1 VAYEFRPVSGAWRL
15 WNKGRLFVSR
25 IGKQPVDY
33 PAGVEVK
40 VNGQKVEVKG
50 AKGTLSL
57 DAHSHVL
64 VSLDAA
70 ARKVNVTRK
79 GDDRLSRSVHG
90 LTRTLIANMIE
101 GVHKGFE
108 RRLVVYGLGYKAEL
122 DKKDKRNVLLKLG
135 FANIKSVRAPD
146 GVTVEVGETGYKIEG
161 GGGEEKLA
169 CITVRGADKQQV
181 GQYAAEL
188 RAAQPAEPYQGKGVR
203 YFGENVRRKEGK
215 TKGA

>member
-1 VAYEFRPVSGAWRL
+1 M
-15 WNKGRLFVSR
+15 SR
-25 IGKQPVDY
+25 IGKQPVEF
-33 PAGVEVK
+33 PAGVDVK
-40 VNGQKVEVKG
+40 VNGQSVEVKG
-50 AKGTLSL
+50 AKGTLKLS
-57 DAHSHVL
+57 AHPL
-64 VSLDAA
+64 VQVKVDGG
-70 ARKVNVTRK
+70 ARKIEVTRK
-79 GDDRLSRSVHG
+79 NDDRLARSVHG

-101 GVHKGFE
+101 GVNKGYE

-122 DKKDKRNVLLKLG
+122 DKKDKRTVLLKLG
-135 FANIKSVRAPD
+135 FANVKAVRAPD
-146 GVTVEVGETGYKIEG
+146 GVTVEVGETNYKIEG